1 MLELLIEPFRGAS
14 PLEIVWTVVDVLLV
28 SALVYWA
35 LLLVRGTSSLRV
47 AIGFIVIWAV
57 FVLSDRLQLRT
68 LHRTFDALF
77 STLSPLVVFMIV
89 LFQDDIRRGL
99 SRMTRWR
106 RLTRIQEAETIDH
119 VVGACDAL
127 AKEHIGAI
135 IVFEGEAM
143 VEPFTQSGTSI
154 DAAVSKELLYSLFVP
169 AFRNPTHDGAVII
182 KNLRIARAGAF
193 LPSTKA
199 TDLAVELGTRHRAGI
214 GITEVTDA
222 VSIVVSEERGAIS
235 YCEDGAITLDVTAIE
250 LREILR
256 QRLEHGVRAGRG
268 LLQRLFGR
276 RDTSRVDRPSQVGR
290 QTIRPS
296 QTAQGGGAPGEPGAG
311 GESGG
316 KRDSGSRPSAEG

>member
-1 MLELLIEPFRGAS
+1 VLEFLIQPFRGAA
-14 PLEIVWTVVDVLLV
+14 PLEIVWTAVDIVLV

-47 AIGFIVIWAV
+47 AIGFVVIWAL
-57 FVLSDRLQLRT
+57 FVLSDRLHLRT
-68 LHRTFDALF
+68 LNRTFDALF

-99 SRMTRWR
+99 ARMTRWR

-119 VVGACDAL
+119 VVAAADAL

-143 VEPFTQSGTSI
+143 VEPFTQSGIPI

-182 KNLRIARAGAF
+182 KNLRVARAGSF

-199 TDLAVELGTRHRAGI
+199 TDLAVELGTRHRAAI

-235 YCEDGAITLDVTAIE
+235 YCEDGAITLDVSSIE

-256 QRLEHGVRAGRG
+256 QRLEHGVRVRSG
-268 LLQRLFGR
+268 LLERILGR
-276 RDTSRVDRPSQVGR
+276 RKTTRSDRPSAVGR

-296 QTAQGGGAPGEPGAG
+296 QTGGTGEGTAG
-311 GESGG
+311 DGS
-316 KRDSGSRPSAEG
+316 KRDSTPVASAEG

>member
-1 MLELLIEPFRGAS
+1 MLELLLEPFRGAS
-14 PLEIVWTVVDVLLV
+14 PLDVVWTAIDIVLV

-57 FVLSDRLQLRT
+57 FVLSDRLELRT
-68 LHRTFDALF
+68 LHRAFDALF

-99 SRMTRWR
+99 ARMTRWG

-135 IVFEGEAM
+135 IVLEGEAM
-143 VEPFTQSGTSI
+143 VEPFTQSGTTI

-199 TDLAVELGTRHRAGI
+199 TGLSVDLGTRHRAGI

-222 VSIVVSEERGAIS
+222 ISIVVSEERGAIS

-256 QRLEHGVRAGRG
+256 RRLEHGIRPGRG
-268 LLQRLFGR
+268 LLGRLLGR
-276 RDTSRVDRPSQVGR
+276 GEPIRPERASQVGR

-296 QTAQGGGAPGEPGAG
+296 QVSQTGGTSGQGGGS
-311 GESGG
+311 ESAS
-316 KRDSGSRPSAEG
+316 KRDSGTGTSAEG